1 MSPKII
7 SIEGNIGA
15 GKTTILQKITER
27 YANDPSVVFLR
38 EPVDIWET
46 IKDAEGTTILANFY
60 MEPEKYAFSFQ
71 VMAFVTR
78 LSLLRNAVK
87 ENPDCKLIVCERS
100 LEADRNIFAKMLFD
114 EGSID
119 DMNYQIYLRF
129 YEEYHNDFHLDG
141 IVYIDADA
149 DVCQRR
155 ISTRGRN
162 GESCVP
168 LEYLEKCKRYHD
180 EWLLSDERPQ
190 SHERLELLHL
200 NTNVDVKYDETDDN
214 DMGMAWVDRIDDF
227 MQDMLSKNRI
237 RKSMF
242 SKFLDF
248 ISPIIVY
255 VLFYTNI
262 RFV

>member
-38 EPVDIWET
+38 EPVDIWDT

-60 MEPEKYAFSFQ
+60 MEPDKYAFSFQ

-78 LSLLRNAVK
+78 LTLLRNAVK
-87 ENPDCKLIVCERS
+87 ENPHCKLIVCERS

-129 YEEYHNDFHLDG
+129 YEEYHNDFPLRG

-149 DVCQRR
+149 DVCRER
-155 ISTRGRN
+155 ISRRGRN
-162 GESCVP
+162 GESGVP

-180 EWLLSDERPQ
+180 EWLLSDDDD
-190 SHERLELLHL
+190 LFELLHL
-200 NTNVDVKYDETDDN
+200 NTNVDVNYDETDDN
-214 DMGMAWVDRIDDF
+214 DVGMAWVDHIDDF
-227 MQDMLSKNRI
+227 MCDISNVDIIK
-237 RKSMF
+237 KSLF
-242 SKFLDF
+242 SKFVDY
-248 ISPIIVY
+248 ISPMLMY

-262 RFV
+262 RVLR

>member
-15 GKTTILQKITER
+15 GKTTILQKIADR

-78 LSLLRNAVK
+78 LTLLRNAVK

-119 DMNYQIYLRF
+119 DMNYQITRKYIVRCMDSLIF
-129 YEEYHNDFHLDG
+129 YKKGLSMILDYMNKYG
-141 IVYIDADA
+141 VFDEPID
-149 DVCQRR
+149 
-155 ISTRGRN
+155 N
-162 GESCVP
+162 F
-168 LEYLEKCKRYHD
+168 LEKFIKGS
-180 EWLLSDERPQ
+180 ESDFSYYWVWPSITLQGSQYGHYKSSIQNTEDSMQPQ
-190 SHERLELLHL
+190 
-200 NTNVDVKYDETDDN
+200 
-214 DMGMAWVDRIDDF
+214 
-227 MQDMLSKNRI
+227 
-237 RKSMF
+237 
-242 SKFLDF
+242 
-248 ISPIIVY
+248 
-255 VLFYTNI
+255 
-262 RFV
+262 